1 MDNQTPHHH
10 NAGDVA
16 SPYFLLT
23 SSGAI
28 EVQTLED
35 LADEL
40 APRFEE
46 DCCAVAVR
54 PLTELERDALAEL
67 VLERIARGA

>member
-1 MDNQTPHHH
+1 MDNNQPHLN

-23 SSGAI
+23 RSGAI

-54 PLTELERDALAEL
+54 PLTELERDALSIL
-67 VLERIARGA
+67 VFDRIADGA